1 MAQMKDLFGAN
12 EIPIGAKA
20 MRRYNNYVV
29 VPANKAHNNIVFVF
43 KWHYLDCLI
52 KELGIDI
59 SLGNQ
64 TYTPWHLRQV
74 NPGQS

>member
-1 MAQMKDLFGAN
+1 
-12 EIPIGAKA
+12 
-20 MRRYNNYVV
+20 
-29 VPANKAHNNIVFVF
+29 VFVF